1 MIRITDQYFWN
12 VVFGLFFFMLAIMGA
27 IILETETRIPFN
39 EITLFDITLITL
51 ASWRVIRLFV
61 YDSITKWLREQFYN
75 VRKLGKG
82 YVLEKPA
89 TGPRRTLADL
99 FSCPWCFGVWAS
111 ASVTFFY
118 LLTPYAFYFVLFL
131 AISAVATFLQLL
143 TNMIGWQAE
152 KLKAEVEGQ

>member
-12 VVFGLFFFMLAIMGA
+12 FVFGIFFLVCATMGA
-27 IILETETRIPFN
+27 IILETESRIPFN

-61 YDSITKWLREQFYN
+61 YDSITKWLREQFYD
-75 VRKLGKG
+75 VRKVGKG

-131 AISAVATFLQLL
+131 AIAAVATFLQLL

-152 KLKAEVEGQ
+152 KLKAEVEG